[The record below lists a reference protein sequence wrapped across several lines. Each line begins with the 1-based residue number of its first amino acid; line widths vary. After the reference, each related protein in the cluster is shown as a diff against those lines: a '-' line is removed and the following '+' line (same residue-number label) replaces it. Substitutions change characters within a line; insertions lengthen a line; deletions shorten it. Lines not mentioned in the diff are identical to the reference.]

1 MKELLEQER
10 MKNQKVVDEIDEKNK
25 LISSLEDHL
34 KKEGKVVLLYKE
46 GLARLQEKKEEEWSN
61 MNKVYIEQIKKLE

>member
-1 MKELLEQER
+1 LITIEEKTKIIINLEE
-10 MKNQKVVDEIDEKNK
+10 N
-25 LISSLEDHL
+25 L

-46 GLARLQEKKEEEWSN
+46 GLAKLQEKKETEWSN